1 MKIEEAQGLLISEY
15 IKWMQ
20 EKLVTEISI
29 MMINLETA
37 FEAAGPGS
45 LAPWHLCY
53 AAGRGSLC
61 P

>member
-1 MKIEEAQGLLISEY
+1 MKIKEAHGFLISEY

-37 FEAAGPGS
+37 LEAAGLSS

-53 AAGRGSLC
+53 ASGSSSLC